1 MGADDAQCPQTQW
14 PPSGG
19 GQPGAASGSRER
31 EGKLLEWFCY
41 EPLQGQKAPLF
52 LLMMNSLRQC
62 VCSMCSYMRK
72 CVLCVPG
79 VCLGIRIC
87 ACCLAE
93 SVCLSVPLW
102 IRMFCS
108 SVSL

>member
-1 MGADDAQCPQTQW
+1 MGADEAQCPQTQW

-19 GQPGAASGSRER
+19 SQPGAASDSRRR
-31 EGKLLEWFCY
+31 EGKLVEWFCY

-52 LLMMNSLRQC
+52 LLMMNNQRQY

-72 CVLCVPG
+72 YMPG
-79 VCLGIRIC
+79 LCLGICIC
-87 ACCLAE
+87 ACCLAG
-93 SVCLSVPLW
+93 VCLSVPLW
-102 IRMFCS
+102 VRMFFS